1 MDPAIGAAL
10 IGAGTS
16 IVSGLFAPSLNK
28 QRKYQ
33 ESLMSTQNMYNQ
45 QNMALQNQ
53 YAEEAWRRQ
62 AEYNDPA
69 NVRAR
74 YEAAGISP
82 QAALGGGVTGAGIAG
97 VMEVPSSTNPSGGQ
111 MDARN
116 RFSNLASDVMA
127 AMSLEQTLQESK
139 SREDLNKANARKAT
153 AEASNQEWLNSD
165 EMRKLFT
172 DERVVNISDKRLDAA
187 YKEIQNK
194 YAEAKT
200 VADLQVIRASYEKLI
215 ADKAATLAQKEVW
228 HRQLDLL
235 DAQITNLGANTR
247 YLDAQTETEN
257 FTRSDKA
264 AKLRAE
270 AEKLWGEVETEDA
283 IRWFKVDNERASA
296 DLKDAQSVEAK
307 KRAKQVDAEIERI
320 GKLNGLTDEEI
331 VNIQSLRNL
340 AWAEFGVNAAKSASE
355 EARKW
360 VETGKS
366 LLKPTNV
373 KGFSGK

>member
-33 ESLMSTQNMYNQ
+33 ESLMATQNMYNQ

-62 AEYNDPA
+62 AEYNDPV

-97 VMEVPSSTNPSGGQ
+97 AMETPTSTNPSGGQ

-139 SREDLNKANARKAT
+139 SREDLNKANARKAA
-153 AEASNQEWLNSD
+153 AEADNQEWLNSD
-165 EMRKLFT
+165 EMRNIIKEGKELFNNNERLEGEYKKL
-172 DERVVNISDKRLDAA
+172 VNLW
-187 YKEIQNK
+187 YT
-194 YAEAKT
+194 AKT
-200 VADLQVIRASYEKLI
+200 VEDLEKLKAETAKLK
-215 ADKAATLAQKEVW
+215 ADTDLTIAQKDF
-228 HRQLDLL
+228 LDKQSQEI
-235 DAQITNLGANTR
+235 DARIRN
-247 YLDAQTETEN
+247 LDAQTETEN

-264 AKLRAE
+264 AHLRAQ
-270 AEKLWGEVETEDA
+270 AEVLWQQAKTEDA
-283 IRWFKVDNERASA
+283 IRWFRVDNERAGA
-296 DLKDAQSVEAK
+296 DLKDAQASEAK

-331 VNIQSLRNL
+331 ENIQSMRNL
-340 AWAEFGVNAAKSASE
+340 AWAEFGVNTAKSASE

-360 VETGKS
+360 VETGRS
-366 LLKPTNV
+366 LLKPKSV